1 MAKDKNLD
9 PNIKK
14 DYSEITDVEELIKK
28 LADECA
34 NIARKNIVAD
44 FFRKNTDDLM
54 ETEIKKFNKRLSE
67 IGSKDLNIIQQ
78 FFQKWIK

>member
-1 MAKDKNLD
+1 MVKDKNLD
-9 PNIKK
+9 ADIKK

-44 FFRKNTDDLM
+44 FFKKNTDDLM